1 MSAFRGAFYEING
14 RDPTPE
20 ETKHALSVERIVKE
34 AALDPILLLYLA
46 DTQAQEARRRGLDEV
61 RRATGEA
68 VDRFQSILPNITEA
82 HKSIG
87 ALQALQIALE
97 RATQVARH
105 LLGLGA
111 IIGVCVGIIWGCS
124 LFFTWQT
131 AYAWAR
137 SDLRATTHQN
147 ACDDLSASI
156 AMISAHW
163 RKRGYPQAADDLGQ
177 SYDRSCR

>member
-1 MSAFRGAFYEING
+1 MNFKGAFYEING

-20 ETKHALSVERIVKE
+20 ETKHALAMRRVID
-34 AALDPILLLYLA
+34 AYDLDPILLMYLA
-46 DTQAQEARRRGLDEV
+46 DTQAQAARKRGLEEV

-68 VDRFQSILPNITEA
+68 VDRFQAILPNIAEA
-82 HKSIG
+82 EKNIG
-87 ALQALQIALE
+87 ALQAVKTALE

-111 IIGVCVGIIWGCS
+111 LIGVCVGIIWGCS

-137 SDLRATTHQN
+137 SDLRAAGHQA
-147 ACDDLSASI
+147 ACDNLSASI
-156 AMISAHW
+156 AMISARW
-163 RKRGYPQAADDLGQ
+163 RKRGYPQAAEDLGQ